1 MGRTTQNR
9 AVDPFGLQMVQE
21 VSEQTIGQSPHL
33 SFRRLALPP
42 IDRWIH
48 VWRERMLRYLLF
60 LTLALPMVWFS
71 GIHAQAALVCDKE
84 ACCQELNA
92 FWQATTYHGERS
104 VNPKDFLLLDG
115 DRPWQ
120 ETFQCPSAQSYFADG
135 LKLLHDFSQTDA
147 ASINYYDWV
156 RETMDGTDPKT
167 GFVKLYSHGYFTRH
181 NRLFSA
187 IEFSLYNG
195 LPTLALASTI
205 VHEALHVPHSEG
217 ENPYNHVPCDDGPW
231 EGYEG
236 FVECDEKLGTEP
248 AFQAGA
254 YSLQMRFLHEYR
266 QGNATPENKEMAK
279 IWMELL
285 FDNAFNTVPEFGPD
299 GVMPIRKY
307 YDID

>member
-1 MGRTTQNR
+1 MCWFSEASAQESLKCDNEQCCKELNEFWKDTTYR
-9 AVDPFGLQMVQE
+9 
-21 VSEQTIGQSPHL
+21 
-33 SFRRLALPP
+33 
-42 IDRWIH
+42 
-48 VWRERMLRYLLF
+48 RERS
-60 LTLALPMVWFS
+60 A
-71 GIHAQAALVCDKE
+71 D
-84 ACCQELNA
+84 
-92 FWQATTYHGERS
+92 
-104 VNPKDFLLLDG
+104 PKDFLLLDG
-115 DRPWQ
+115 DRAWP
-120 ETFQCPSAQSYFADG
+120 EGFECPSSGSRFASA

-167 GFVKLYSHGYFTRH
+167 GFVQLYGHGYFTRP

-187 IEFSLYNG
+187 IEFSLFYG
-195 LPTLALASTI
+195 LPTLALASAI
-205 VHEALHVPHSEG
+205 VHEALHLPHSDG
-217 ENPYNHVPCDDGPW
+217 ENPYNHVPCADGPW

-236 FVECDEKLGTEP
+236 FVECDEALGTEP
-248 AFQAGA
+248 DFQAGA
-254 YSLQMRFLHEYR
+254 YSMQMRFLHEYR